1 VHQVVPGWRARRVQ
15 DFSAAWMVVSEL
27 GERVKVADLA
37 SGNLP
42 VKDDR
47 A

>member
-1 VHQVVPGWRARRVQ
+1 
-15 DFSAAWMVVSEL
+15 MVVSEL

-47 A
+47 VVAA